1 MREFCWRCFQRH
13 VRDEGCRL
21 LFHGNPC
28 GVEVGGVGARRSRR
42 EATCR
47 TDFPLA
53 GSEGELWGIL
63 CQLRVAKRPV

>member
-1 MREFCWRCFQRH
+1 MRGAGSCSTGTR
-13 VRDEGCRL
+13 
-21 LFHGNPC
+21 
-28 GVEVGGVGARRSRR
+28 GVEVGGVGARRSGR

-63 CQLRVAKRPV
+63 CQLGVAKRPV